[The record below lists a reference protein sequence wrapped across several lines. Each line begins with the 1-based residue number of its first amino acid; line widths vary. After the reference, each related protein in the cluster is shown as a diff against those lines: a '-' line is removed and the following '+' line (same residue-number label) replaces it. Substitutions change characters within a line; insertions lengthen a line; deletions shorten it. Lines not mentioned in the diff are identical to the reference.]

1 MGLGMMAITL
11 SFQSCWDDDDDCPRH
26 VICPVEQPNALV
38 TVKPNA
44 DNTAF
49 RMQLNDSTQLWP
61 VNMRQSPF
69 GSKEVRALV
78 NYRKPTEEEL
88 EKGGI
93 FGGISCVYVNWIDSI
108 LTKPM
113 IEGFGSAEENLQKYG
128 SDPLEIIDD
137 WVTLVEDGYL
147 TLRIRT
153 RWGGNVKHIVNLVH
167 RTDVNTPNYFTLYHN
182 AKGDVNGRVG
192 ELWRCNSSWNG
203 SHIQVRRPPNSS
215 SAPMVPRQRICKQD
229 PGRCQK
235 RWNRYGFRLQ

>member
-1 MGLGMMAITL
+1 M
-11 SFQSCWDDDDDCPRH
+11 
-26 VICPVEQPNALV
+26 
-38 TVKPNA
+38 
-44 DNTAF
+44 
-49 RMQLNDSTQLWP
+49 
-61 VNMRQSPF
+61 
-69 GSKEVRALV
+69 
-78 NYRKPTEEEL
+78 
-88 EKGGI
+88 
-93 FGGISCVYVNWIDSI
+93 YVNWIDSI

-192 ELWRCNSSWNG
+192 DAIVAFKLADWITAENHSGIETLTLEWQSYSGTKTAQFKFRPHGATSTDLQTGSWEM
-203 SHIQVRRPPNSS
+203 SKEVE
-215 SAPMVPRQRICKQD
+215 
-229 PGRCQK
+229 
-235 RWNRYGFRLQ
+235 